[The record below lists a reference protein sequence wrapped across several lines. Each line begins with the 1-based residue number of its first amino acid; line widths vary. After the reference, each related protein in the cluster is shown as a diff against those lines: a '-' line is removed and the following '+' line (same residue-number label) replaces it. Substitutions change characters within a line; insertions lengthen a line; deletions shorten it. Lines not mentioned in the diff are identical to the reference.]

1 MYLPT
6 FWKLT
11 TEATMYRGRHMAG
24 WLLPASLMVA
34 WIGFPSFYN
43 WTYTTIIPPPTG
55 VAKRHGKL
63 DWARFVETDRVR
75 FSGLILFYVL
85 LNLNTSCL
93 GYTMVQKSLLL
104 FYGLTSLIISALPSK
119 LGPQIEIKS
128 VCYNLFLLGKK
139 SAHSWYNPF
148 FFCVGVVW
156 YV

>member
-55 VAKRHGKL
+55 VAKRHGSL
-63 DWARFVETDRVR
+63 DWARYVETDRVR

-104 FYGLTSLIISALPSK
+104 FYGLTSLIICSFAVKIWPPKLRSSQSAIIFSFWERNQPILGIIHSSSAL
-119 LGPQIEIKS
+119 E
-128 VCYNLFLLGKK
+128 
-139 SAHSWYNPF
+139 
-148 FFCVGVVW
+148 
-156 YV
+156 

>member
-55 VAKRHGKL
+55 VAKRHGSL
-63 DWARFVETDRVR
+63 DWARFDETDRVR

-104 FYGLTSLIISALPSK
+104 DYLQLSRQSLAPKLRSSQFAIIFSFWERNQPILY
-119 LGPQIEIKS
+119 II
-128 VCYNLFLLGKK
+128 
-139 SAHSWYNPF
+139 HSSSELE
-148 FFCVGVVW
+148 
-156 YV
+156 